1 VEEILPGLVS
11 GVGAGMLMALSRVV
25 SRLRHEPQRDWIDS
39 SKDRGWRRVVMI
51 VPVPWQHIGLP
62 REGYRWSFRPWSTLR
77 RQPPAAPRVAPSR
90 LRPISAVVRPDA
102 QVSDAVTPHPHH
114 RRRLAHAS

>member
-39 SKDRGWRRVVMI
+39 SKDGGVS
-51 VPVPWQHIGLP
+51 G
-62 REGYRWSFRPWSTLR
+62 
-77 RQPPAAPRVAPSR
+77 
-90 LRPISAVVRPDA
+90 AV
-102 QVSDAVTPHPHH
+102 
-114 RRRLAHAS
+114 